1 MTSGMTGVSSDV
13 PVLATHTHDKGMCM
27 YACMT
32 ERLNGGNHSR
42 PSARQLLKRTA
53 ELGQAISSLGTW
65 RTTSALNPRTAQ

>member
-1 MTSGMTGVSSDV
+1 MAECINASIAVAFGK
-13 PVLATHTHDKGMCM
+13 THTWHVHVWFM

-32 ERLNGGNHSR
+32 EKLNGGNHSR

-65 RTTSALNPRTAQ
+65 RTTSALNHRTAQ